1 MPATAAPES
10 PAPRWASIPKAAAEN
25 SISYRTLL
33 LWIQQGHI
41 QAHRFGPRLLQVD
54 LNELDKLRVPVDR
67 PAQRRA
73 S

>member
-1 MPATAAPES
+1 MPPATQC
-10 PAPRWASIPKAAAEN
+10 PAPAGNATESRRSERHLLPHPAAWIP
-25 SISYRTLL
+25 
-33 LWIQQGHI
+33 QGHI
-41 QAHRFGPRLLQVD
+41 QAYRFGPRLLQVD

>member
-1 MPATAAPES
+1 MPPATPCFAPL
-10 PAPRWASIPKAAAEN
+10 KQAAATRG
-25 SISYRTLL
+25 ISYRTLL
-33 LWIQQGHI
+33 SWIAQGRI
-41 QAHRFGPRLLQVD
+41 QAYRFGPRLLQVD